1 MSTADLTQITQVA
14 GFAGALVAGG
24 AYVPQIWHL
33 IAERCSAGLSRLAFA
48 AWLASSLLVT
58 SHAIATGA
66 GVFVALGLTQVT
78 ATTVILVYA
87 TRFAHLTC
95 DSHRCG
101 EVATVAP
108 PQPPAED
115 DEHVASGSQGAW

>member
-1 MSTADLTQITQVA
+1 MSVGDWAQVTQVA

-48 AWLASSLLVT
+48 AWLTSSLLVT
-58 SHAIATGA
+58 SHAITTGA
-66 GVFVALGLTQVT
+66 GVFIALGLTQVT
-78 ATTVILVYA
+78 ATTLILVYA

-95 DSHRCG
+95 ESHRCG
-101 EVATVAP
+101 EVAIAAAP
-108 PQPPAED
+108 RPPVED
-115 DEHVASGSQGAW
+115 DERVATGSQGTG